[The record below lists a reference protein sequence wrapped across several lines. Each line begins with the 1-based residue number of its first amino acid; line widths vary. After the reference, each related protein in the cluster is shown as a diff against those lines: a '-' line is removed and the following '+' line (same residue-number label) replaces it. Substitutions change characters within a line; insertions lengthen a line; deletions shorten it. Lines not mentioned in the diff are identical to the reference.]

1 MDFGP
6 ESIVL
11 RLPGGISMDLLSH
24 WDGQPVRFVCCE
36 RAKGKPAEKSPW
48 GKVLFCVAM
57 EKEEEDVF
65 EKATVSYRP

>member
-1 MDFGP
+1 
-6 ESIVL
+6 
-11 RLPGGISMDLLSH
+11 MDLLSH